1 MEKGN
6 ANRYALAKVTPQGD
20 SPLKG
25 KRFYWL
31 GSSVTAGLFSYGE
44 AVPEF
49 LDALYECQSLKDAV
63 SGMILREKAPHD
75 DSYLWRLK
83 EGKILKPHSPIDALI
98 CQLFTNDAW
107 DESLFGKITPKDCF
121 DETAFD
127 PKTTLG
133 AIESICAFV
142 KKNWDC
148 PLFFYTGSFYCD
160 FNGPAYQELVRSL
173 YQLQEKWGFRII
185 DLFNDT
191 AFNQSLP
198 LPRNV
203 LMHDGIHPFRAGYQ
217 LWWTPNF
224 AKALSQ
230 KS

>member
-6 ANRYALAKVTPQGD
+6 ANRFALAKVTPRAD
-20 SPLKG
+20 SSLKG

-107 DESLFGKITPKDCF
+107 DESLFGKITPK
-121 DETAFD
+121 TV
-127 PKTTLG
+127 
-133 AIESICAFV
+133 SMRR
-142 KKNWDC
+142 
-148 PLFFYTGSFYCD
+148 PLIQKPPSGRWS
-160 FNGPAYQELVRSL
+160 AS
-173 YQLQEKWGFRII
+173 
-185 DLFNDT
+185 
-191 AFNQSLP
+191 
-198 LPRNV
+198 
-203 LMHDGIHPFRAGYQ
+203 
-217 LWWTPNF
+217 
-224 AKALSQ
+224 ALS
-230 KS
+230 